1 MCGDGLVA
9 SRERGWGQMNEDGE
23 GFIWTQ
29 TGKGIMVLNH
39 RLMVRDRRNYFHLGL
54 ARNLG
59 EMDVE
64 DGSAMWVPGS
74 VGEGST
80 LTAQRGW
87 SVGSWCQRELH
98 ARAGWLVGLGWQ

>member
-1 MCGDGLVA
+1 MA

-23 GFIWTQ
+23 GFIWTR
-29 TGKGIMVLNH
+29 TGKEIVVLNH

-64 DGSAMWVPGS
+64 DGSAKWVPWS
-74 VGEGST
+74 VGEKKKTVRWG
-80 LTAQRGW
+80 
-87 SVGSWCQRELH
+87 
-98 ARAGWLVGLGWQ
+98 GWQVG